1 MVVAKKTVLSS
12 VGIGTGIFIL
22 VGVAL
27 TGLIGGA
34 NYLIDE
40 VQAINAEDQ
49 WAIGVI
55 DHEVA
60 LVDAGKSVTL
70 KQFEEHRVEHIGN
83 VGALEPLGTKTHE
96 GREYDLALRL
106 MEADGTVD
114 LVITYDGR
122 SFLFDGKDGVVT
134 ASSGEVEEMANEQNP
149 VWK

>member
-1 MVVAKKTVLSS
+1 MAKKTVLDS
-12 VGIGTGIFIL
+12 VGIGAGICIL
-22 VGVAL
+22 AGTALSGLVLGVD
-27 TGLIGGA
+27 
-34 NYLIDE
+34 YFQDQMQE
-40 VQAINAEDQ
+40 INADDQ
-49 WAIGVI
+49 WAIEVI

-70 KQFEEHRVEHIGN
+70 KQFEEHRVEHIGS